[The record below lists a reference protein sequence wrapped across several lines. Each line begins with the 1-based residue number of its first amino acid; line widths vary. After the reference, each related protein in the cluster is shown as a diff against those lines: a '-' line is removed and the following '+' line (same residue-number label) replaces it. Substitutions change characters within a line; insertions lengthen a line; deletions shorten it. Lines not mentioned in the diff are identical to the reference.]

1 MNAGDS
7 TLPATEGESMVR
19 TFRGV
24 LLLLG
29 LTAGS
34 LGVGRALADDK
45 PCLIATKGDSPV
57 AQACAKGGL
66 IDAKRVM
73 RDLVKQGKKAGQK
86 FECDDCHKNDTG
98 YDLTPQ
104 ARDKFKTLLGAIDI
118 KK

>member
-1 MNAGDS
+1 MRSIRGR
-7 TLPATEGESMVR
+7 LPPKGEIMVR
-19 TFRGV
+19 TFPGV

-29 LTAGS
+29 LAVVSTGP
-34 LGVGRALADDK
+34 GRARADDK
-45 PCLIATKGDSPV
+45 PCVIATKGDSPV
-57 AQACAKGGL
+57 AKACVQGGL
-66 IDAKRVM
+66 VDAKRVM

-104 ARDKFKTLLGAIDI
+104 ARDKFKALLGAIDG

>member
-1 MNAGDS
+1 MPGIS
-7 TLPATEGESMVR
+7 TLPATEGEIMVR

-34 LGVGRALADDK
+34 LGAGHAFADDK
-45 PCLIATKGDSPV
+45 ACVIATKGDSPV
-57 AQACAKGGL
+57 AKACTQGGL

-104 ARDKFKTLLGAIDI
+104 ARDKFKTLLGAIDV

>member
-1 MNAGDS
+1 
-7 TLPATEGESMVR
+7 MVR
-19 TFRGV
+19 TSRGV

-29 LTAGS
+29 LVAASIGA
-34 LGVGRALADDK
+34 RASAQDK
-45 PCLIATKGDSPV
+45 PCVIATKGDSPV

-86 FECDDCHKNDTG
+86 YECDDCHKNDTG

-104 ARDKFKTLLGAIDI
+104 ARDKFKSLLGAVQP